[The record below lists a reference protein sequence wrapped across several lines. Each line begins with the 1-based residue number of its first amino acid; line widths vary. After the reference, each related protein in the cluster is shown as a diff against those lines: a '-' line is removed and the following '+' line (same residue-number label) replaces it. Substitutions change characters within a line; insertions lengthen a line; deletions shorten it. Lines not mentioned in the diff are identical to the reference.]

1 MNRRKATALL
11 GSTFLTASLLQNVSF
26 AQSSKVPLIKPKALK
41 EGDYVSIIAPGSN
54 VSDPDDIKKAL
65 EITQYFGLKPLL
77 SNNLTHVAGRK
88 VIPVSDR
95 LHDLHDAFA
104 NSEVKAIFSI
114 RGGYGCSQLLDKL
127 DYRLI
132 KDNPKIF
139 IGYSDI
145 TAIHLAISKITGL
158 VTFHGPVLLSKFT
171 DFTVQNFKNMIFN
184 NQTLELNNPKELSGI
199 REKYPCRTIVEGKA
213 RGQLTGGN
221 LSLISSL
228 MGTNYEIDTNN
239 KILFIEDVG
248 EAPYR
253 IDRMLTQLRL
263 AGKFDKV
270 KGIII
275 GKCEDCEGALS
286 TWNYTLG
293 EVLDNLLG
301 DLKIPVQY
309 GLMFGHTD
317 DQLTIPYGIEADFDT
332 NVCGIKLT
340 EQPII

>member
-11 GSTFLTASLLQNVSF
+11 SSTLLS
-26 AQSSKVPLIKPKALK
+26 PLFFESIDFSPKEIFNIIKPKALK
-41 EGDYVSIIAPGSN
+41 EGDYVAIIAPGTN

-65 EITQYFGLKPLL
+65 EITEYFGLKPLIA
-77 SNNLTHVAGRK
+77 NNLTYVAGRK
-88 VIPVSDR
+88 VIPISDR
-95 LHDLHDAFA
+95 VNDLHDAFA
-104 NSEVKAIFSI
+104 NKEVKAVFSI

-145 TAIHLAISKITGL
+145 TALHLAISKITGL
-158 VTFHGPVLLSKFT
+158 ITFHGPVLLSKFT
-171 DFTVQNFKNMIFN
+171 DFTAQNFRNMLFDT
-184 NQTLELNNPKELSGI
+184 QSLELNNPQELSGI
-199 REKYPCRTIVEGKA
+199 RDKFPCRTIVEGKA
-213 RGQLTGGN
+213 IGQLTGGN

-228 MGTNYEIDTNN
+228 MGTKYEIDAKD

-248 EAPYR
+248 EPPYR

-263 AGKFDKV
+263 AGKFDQA
-270 KGIII
+270 KGIIF
-275 GKCEDCEGALS
+275 GKCEDCEGSLS
-286 TWNYTLG
+286 TWNFTLG

-317 DQLTIPYGIEADFDT
+317 NQLTIPYGIQAEFDT
-332 NVCGIKLT
+332 KVCGIKLL
-340 EQPII
+340 EKPIN